1 MKIMGAGGV
10 AAKLQLVHQRR
21 ARSSFCWRREKGGPP
36 PLLFRSVY
44 SSGPADVFFGDST
57 LEFGV
62 DRTQR
67 IGA

>member
-1 MKIMGAGGV
+1 MKIMGAGGA
-10 AAKLQLVHQRR
+10 AAKLRFVHQCR
-21 ARSSFCWRREKGGPP
+21 ARSSFCWSRAQRGLP
-36 PLLFRSVY
+36 PLLCGSVY
-44 SSGPADVFFGDST
+44 SSGPADVFFGDSA